1 VIDSSYVLAGGF
13 TGFVVGLTG
22 VGGGALMTPILLLFF
37 GVAPTTAI
45 ATDLWFAAIT
55 KMFLLLVHNTSKN
68 VDWQVVKRLWWGSI
82 PVSLAIVVLIS
93 FGQQVVKVEL
103 LTTAIG
109 AAVLVT
115 AVGLLFAPKLLAN
128 ARNRRVTKPDQFIK
142 MQPSLTIT
150 AGAALGLCVAL
161 TSVGAGALGSV
172 FLLYLYPLRL
182 TPHRLVATDIVHA
195 IPLACVAG
203 LGYLFA
209 GLVDGALMLSL
220 LVGSVPTVILGSLLR
235 GRISGRWIQIALA
248 VVLFVVGANTLRPSI
263 DFLKSTGW
271 RHKYTNSICAP
282 GCISLN
288 PEDFAQAPRAIA
300 YWAGIAVRV

>member
-1 VIDSSYVLAGGF
+1 MIDSSYVLAGSF

-37 GVAPTTAI
+37 GVSPTTAI

-55 KMFLLLVHNTSKN
+55 KLFSLLVHNTSKN

-82 PVSLAIVVLIS
+82 PVSIAVVGLLS
-93 FGQQVVKVEL
+93 LGQKIVKVEF

-115 AVGLLFAPKLLAN
+115 AVGMLFAPKLLNN
-128 ARNRRVTKPDQFIK
+128 ARNLRVSKPDQFKKI
-142 MQPSLTIT
+142 QPALTIA
-150 AGAALGLCVAL
+150 AGATLGLCVAL
-161 TSVGAGALGSV
+161 TSVGAGALGCV

-182 TPHRLVATDIVHA
+182 SPHRLVATDIVHA

-209 GLVDGALMLSL
+209 GLVDSSMLLSL
-220 LVGSVPTVILGSLLR
+220 LVGSIPTVIMGSLLR
-235 GRISGRWIQIALA
+235 GKISGRWIQIALA
-248 VVLFVVGANTLRPSI
+248 VVLIVVGGKVL
-263 DFLKSTGW
+263 
-271 RHKYTNSICAP
+271 
-282 GCISLN
+282 
-288 PEDFAQAPRAIA
+288 
-300 YWAGIAVRV
+300 V